1 MNVRETLQ
9 SNQPHHMRCA
19 KMVILLSK
27 SQVSSIL
34 SMAESIKAVEEAFRE
49 LALGTATMPT
59 RLSLLIPEK
68 QGWLGVMPAYLTHA
82 GALATKIV
90 TVYQDN
96 TMRHGIPNVLASVIL
111 NDVENGRVQAI
122 MEGSQIT
129 AMRTGAV
136 SGVATKHLAR
146 TDASRVG
153 IFGAGVQARKQLQ
166 AVCEV
171 RRIRSALVY
180 DTNRESTKGFI
191 ADFANAGMPVS
202 VADSPEEVVQESDII
217 VTATTSKTP
226 VFSGRHLKPGTHINA
241 IGAFTPDAREVDNET
256 SSTSKI
262 VVDSIDAALAEAGDI
277 IIPLKEGVIQRQ
289 NIWAELGE
297 IVSGKK
303 AGRTS
308 NEETTLFKSVGLG
321 IQDAAVAMTVFK
333 KAQSLG
339 VGTRFNLEG

>member
-1 MNVRETLQ
+1 MAVF
-9 SNQPHHMRCA
+9 
-19 KMVILLSK
+19 LSR
-27 SQVSSIL
+27 SQVSSLL

-59 RLSLLIPEK
+59 RLSLSIPEK
-68 QGWLGVMPAYLTHA
+68 QGWLGVMPAYLAHA
-82 GALATKIV
+82 DALATKIV
-90 TVYQDN
+90 TIYQEN
-96 TMRHGIPNVLASVIL
+96 TTRHKIPNVLASVIL
-111 NDVENGRVQAI
+111 TDPETGRVQAI

-136 SGVATKHLAR
+136 SGVATKYLAR
-146 TDASRVG
+146 AGASRIG

-171 RRIRSALVY
+171 RRIQSALVY
-180 DTNRESTKGFI
+180 DTIKNSVEGFI
-191 ADFANAGMPVS
+191 ADSAKAGMTVY
-202 VADSPEEVVQESDII
+202 AANSPEEVIQGSDII

-226 VFSGRHLKPGTHINA
+226 VFSGRQIKPGTHINA
-241 IGAFTPDAREVDNET
+241 IGAYTPEMREVDNET
-256 SSTSKI
+256 ISTSKI

-277 IIPLKEGVIQRQ
+277 IIPLREGVIQRK

-297 IVSGKK
+297 IVTGRK

-308 NEETTLFKSVGLG
+308 DEETTFFKSLGLG
-321 IQDAAVAMTVFK
+321 IQDAAVAMVVFK

-339 VGTRFNLEG
+339 VGTQFDLES